1 MDVDAHEPVHCN
13 KYAGIYACTCV
24 HVQTFV
30 PCTSCLYV
38 YIYIYI
44 HCILWVCA
52 CRCLTHMYTY
62 IETPVHTKRGDR
74 VELG

>member
-38 YIYIYI
+38 YIYIHTLYFVGVCMSMPYAYVYI
-44 HCILWVCA
+44 Y
-52 CRCLTHMYTY
+52 RNTGTY
-62 IETPVHTKRGDR
+62 KER
-74 VELG
+74 